1 MLDFTPSLLVVD
13 DDALLRTCL
22 SEMLI
27 ESGYGVRTA
36 SDGFSA
42 LASIRDEI
50 PDLLLSDLNMPGM
63 SGFELLSIV
72 RRRFPF
78 IRVVAMSSGFAGGP
92 LPSGIAADAF
102 YQKGTDPI
110 FLLRIVEDIARP
122 GQSLT
127 SQRTRFLAP
136 IWIPSNGHNASGEM
150 YVTITCPEC
159 LRTFPQV
166 LDQSAV
172 ATLDTTCSW
181 CRIPIRCA
189 IVYPATAA

>member
-1 MLDFTPSLLVVD
+1 MLYLAPSLLVVD

-22 SEMLI
+22 SEMFI
-27 ESGYGVRTA
+27 EAGYAVRNA

-42 LASIRDEI
+42 LAAIRDEI

-78 IRVVAMSSGFAGGP
+78 IRVVAMSSGFAGGS

-110 FLLRIVEDIARP
+110 FLLRIVEGIARP
-122 GQSLT
+122 GQSLA
-127 SQRTRFLAP
+127 SRRTRSWRL
-136 IWIPSNGHNASGEM
+136 SGFH
-150 YVTITCPEC
+150 P
-159 LRTFPQV
+159 
-166 LDQSAV
+166 
-172 ATLDTTCSW
+172 
-181 CRIPIRCA
+181 
-189 IVYPATAA
+189 TAAMLPEKCSLPSPVLSASELFLRFSTRAP